1 MNIVDII
8 NKTKRKIKLTYEEI
22 EYLVNGYTSGE
33 IPDYQMSSW
42 LMAVCLNG
50 LTEEET
56 VALTLA
62 MRDSGD
68 ILDLSCIDKI
78 TVDKHSTGGVGDKTS
93 LIIGPAVAVYD
104 VAVPKMSGRGLGH
117 TGGTID
123 KLESIDGYR
132 VDLKFDEFADI
143 VNKTGFSII
152 SQSGQLC
159 PVDKKIYALRNSTG
173 TVDSIPLICASIMSK
188 KLALNADCLLLDVK
202 WGSGAF
208 MKTPEDA
215 EKLGRLMEKVG
226 QSAGKKCRAIVTDM
240 NTPLGCC
247 IGNSLEVR
255 EAVELLQ
262 GKVKGRLYDI
272 CIELTANMLELA
284 GKGTIEE
291 CTEMAV
297 DAIKSGK
304 ALQILKETIELQ
316 GGDGRIC
323 DDVELLPQAK
333 YSHVIY
339 APRDVEIT
347 AVNAEELGMASLMLG
362 AGRISREEEI
372 DYSAGIVLE
381 FELGEKIS
389 MDAPLMTLYS
399 NTVSDFSEVALRA
412 YHAIRFKTLTE
423 GALT

>member
-8 NKTKRKIKLTYEEI
+8 NKTKRKIQLTEDEI
-22 EYLVNGYTSGE
+22 KYLVNGYTSGE

-50 LTEEET
+50 LSETET

-68 ILDLSCIDKI
+68 ILDLSCMEKI

-93 LIIGPAVAVYD
+93 LIIGPAAAACGVS
-104 VAVPKMSGRGLGH
+104 VPKMSGRGLGH

-123 KLESIDGYR
+123 KLESINGYR
-132 VDLKFDEFADI
+132 VDVEFDEFADI

-152 SQSGQLC
+152 SQSGHLC
-159 PVDKKIYALRNSTG
+159 PADKKIYALRNSTG

-215 EKLGRLMEKVG
+215 ECLGKLMEKVG
-226 QSAGKKCRAIVTDM
+226 KAAGKKCRAIVTDM

-247 IGNSLEVR
+247 IGNSLEIK

-262 GKVKGRLYDI
+262 GKIKGRLYDI

-291 CTEMAV
+291 CTAMAV

-304 ALQILKETIELQ
+304 ALQILKDTIELQ
-316 GGDGRIC
+316 GGDSRVC
-323 DDVELLPQAK
+323 DNVSLLPQAK
-333 YSHVIY
+333 YSHIIY
-339 APRDVEIT
+339 APRDVEIVS
-347 AVNAEELGMASLMLG
+347 VNAEELGMASLVLG
-362 AGRISREEEI
+362 AGRISKDEEI

-381 FELGEKIS
+381 FEPGDKIS

-399 NTVSDFSEVALRA
+399 DTVSDFSEAALRA
-412 YHAIRFKTLTE
+412 YNAIGFKTLTE
-423 GALT
+423 GTLT